1 MTKNNQNNVPALRF
15 PEFEEDWVE
24 KNLGSILKIG
34 SGRDYKHLNKG
45 DIPVYGTGGY
55 MTSVDGYLYDGESVC
70 IGRKGTLDKPRL
82 IDGKFWTVDTLFYSH
97 SFDKSLP
104 KFVFL
109 LFQNINWKKYN
120 EASGVPSLSKAT
132 IEKIKL
138 FIPST
143 LEQKKIST
151 FLTAVDKRLKL
162 LKTKKS
168 ELTKYKKGVMQNLFS
183 QTKDIRFKDENGDD
197 FPDWQ
202 EKVFQNVYSFKT
214 TNSYSRDKLN
224 YKNGSVRNIHY
235 GDIHTKFNSLF
246 DIEKEYV
253 PFINK
258 DVNVSKIPEDCYLQE
273 GDLVIAD
280 ASEDYNDIGKT
291 IEIQNISGEKLVAGL
306 HTFLARKETDDIGKG
321 FASFLMKT
329 YKVRLDIMTIAQ
341 GTKVLGISKGRLGL
355 IPLLIP
361 TLPEQTQIT
370 NFLTSIDISIENL
383 SQQIDDSQVFKQ
395 GLLQKMFV

>member
-1 MTKNNQNNVPALRF
+1 VTKNNQNNVPALRF